1 MCPRYFSIRHIIF
14 FIGCFIF
21 NVSLAQTSIDTAMS
35 GTLDSVTVTAFRI
48 TYNGQY
54 IPVAN
59 ARITSATLQ
68 QEVNATLLPAFNLV
82 AGVRM
87 EQRSEGSYR
96 LAIRG
101 SSLRSPFGVR
111 NVKVYWNDIPFSDPT
126 GNTYLNILPFALVNG
141 IDIIKGPVGASYGLG
156 TGGAVLLQSNFTA
169 DSLLQNAVSLN
180 MRAGSFG
187 YLGEDVRV
195 TLQQKNQQQ
204 TFFVSNEKI
213 DGWRDQSGSTKKN
226 ITWLGTLTKN
236 KHTLKG
242 MVLFTDLMYQTP
254 GGLTLAQMQQN
265 PRLARQATATL
276 PSAISQQAAVYN
288 KTLLGSLHYNYQLTK
303 NIDWQNF
310 VVGTNTQFKNP
321 FITNYET
328 RHEKNANIGS
338 HLIMRVQKPI
348 GDFKIVVGGE
358 WQVQDAAINNY
369 GNKKGVRDTLQFA
382 DIIKTRQGFY
392 FANASLRFKKKWLI
406 EIGMSNAYMGYHY
419 SRSTILTELA
429 QSKSNFDLL
438 APRMGV
444 SYAVAKNANLY
455 FQISKGFSPPT
466 LAEIRPSDGL
476 FYKNL
481 LPEYGWNFELGIKG
495 VALQNR
501 LRYALAAY
509 HFGIKDAIV
518 RQNNNAGIEYF
529 VNAGATRQAGA
540 ELQLDYS
547 TRFSKVHQ
555 LQIEFGYAFQP
566 YRFIQYS
573 QAGMVFNGNEVTGN
587 AKHAATSSVT
597 YHFKKRLSVFVKLQ
611 SLSSIPLTDAN
622 DAYAPAYELVQS
634 GISLNHKR
642 VRYFFSI
649 DNLLN
654 ASYSLGNDINAAG
667 KRYYNPSS
675 PRSYMAGISV
685 QMTKYRR

>member
-1 MCPRYFSIRHIIF
+1 
-14 FIGCFIF
+14 
-21 NVSLAQTSIDTAMS
+21 
-35 GTLDSVTVTAFRI
+35 
-48 TYNGQY
+48 
-54 IPVAN
+54 
-59 ARITSATLQ
+59 
-68 QEVNATLLPAFNLV
+68 
-82 AGVRM
+82 
-87 EQRSEGSYR
+87 
-96 LAIRG
+96 
-101 SSLRSPFGVR
+101 
-111 NVKVYWNDIPFSDPT
+111 
-126 GNTYLNILPFALVNG
+126 
-141 IDIIKGPVGASYGLG
+141 
-156 TGGAVLLQSNFTA
+156 
-169 DSLLQNAVSLN
+169 
-180 MRAGSFG
+180 
-187 YLGEDVRV
+187 
-195 TLQQKNQQQ
+195 
-204 TFFVSNEKI
+204 
-213 DGWRDQSGSTKKN
+213 
-226 ITWLGTLTKN
+226 
-236 KHTLKG
+236 
-242 MVLFTDLMYQTP
+242 
-254 GGLTLAQMQQN
+254 
-265 PRLARQATATL
+265 
-276 PSAISQQAAVYN
+276 VYN
-288 KTLLGSLHYNYQLTK
+288 KTLLGSLHHNYQLTK

-328 RHEKNANIGS
+328 RHEKNASFGS

-382 DIIKTRQGFY
+382 DLITTRQGFY
-392 FANASLRFKKKWLI
+392 FANASLRIKKKWLI
-406 EIGMSNAYMGYHY
+406 EIGMSNAYMGYRY
-419 SRSTILTELA
+419 SRSTILTESA
-429 QSKSNFDLL
+429 QSKSNLGLL

-444 SYAVAKNANLY
+444 SYAAAKNANLY

-501 LRYALAAY
+501 LRYALAVY

-540 ELQLDYS
+540 EWQLDYS

-555 LQIEFGYAFQP
+555 LQIEVGYAFQP

-573 QAGMVFNGNEVTGN
+573 QAGIVFNGNEVTGN
-587 AKHAATSSVT
+587 AKHAVTSSVT

-622 DAYAPAYELVQS
+622 DVYAPAYELMQS
-634 GISLNHKR
+634 GVSLNHKR

-654 ASYSLGNDINAAG
+654 TSYSLGNDINAAG
-667 KRYYNPSS
+667 RRYYNPSS
-675 PRSYMAGISV
+675 PRGYMAGISI
-685 QMTKYRR
+685 QMVKYRR

>member
-1 MCPRYFSIRHIIF
+1 MCPRYFSIRHILF

-35 GTLDSVTVTAFRI
+35 GTLDSVTVRAFRI
-48 TYNGQY
+48 TYNGQSL
-54 IPVAN
+54 PVAS

-68 QEVNATLLPAFNLV
+68 QEVNGTLLPAFNLV

-126 GNTYLNILPFALVNG
+126 GNTYLNILPFTLVNG

-156 TGGAVLLQSNFTA
+156 TGGAVLLQSNFAT
-169 DSLLQNAVSLN
+169 DSLLQNEVSLN

-187 YLGEDVRV
+187 YLGQDVRV
-195 TLQQKNQQQ
+195 TLRHKNLQQS
-204 TFFVSNEKI
+204 FFVSNEKI

-226 ITWLGTLTKN
+226 ITWLGSLTKN

-242 MVLFTDLMYQTP
+242 MVLFTNLMYQTP

-276 PSAISQQAAVYN
+276 PSAVTQQAAVYN
-288 KTLLGSLHYNYQLTK
+288 KTLLGSLHHNYQLTK

-328 RHEKNANIGS
+328 RHEKNASFGS

-382 DIIKTRQGFY
+382 DLITTRQGFY
-392 FANASLRFKKKWLI
+392 FANASLRIKKKWLI
-406 EIGMSNAYMGYHY
+406 EIGMSNAYMGYRY
-419 SRSTILTELA
+419 SRSTILTESA
-429 QSKSNFDLL
+429 QSKSNLGLL
-438 APRMGV
+438 APRMGI
-444 SYAVAKNANLY
+444 SYATAKNANLY

-501 LRYALAAY
+501 LRYAFAVY

-540 ELQLDYS
+540 EWQLDYS

-555 LQIEFGYAFQP
+555 LQIEVGYAFQP

-573 QAGMVFNGNEVTGN
+573 QAGIVFNGNEVTGN
-587 AKHAATSSVT
+587 AKHAVTSSVT
-597 YHFKKRLSVFVKLQ
+597 YHFKKRLSVYVKLQ

-622 DAYAPAYELVQS
+622 DVYAPAYELMQS
-634 GISLNHKR
+634 GVSLNHKR

-654 ASYSLGNDINAAG
+654 TSYSLGNDINAAG
-667 KRYYNPSS
+667 RRYYNPSS
-675 PRSYMAGISV
+675 PRGYMAGISI
-685 QMTKYRR
+685 QMAKYRR

>member
-1 MCPRYFSIRHIIF
+1 MCPRYFSIRHILF

-48 TYNGQY
+48 TYNGQFL
-54 IPVAN
+54 PVAN

-68 QEVNATLLPAFNLV
+68 QDVNGTLLPAFNLV

-126 GNTYLNILPFALVNG
+126 GNTYLNILPFTLVNG

-156 TGGAVLLQSNFTA
+156 TGGAVLLQSNFAT
-169 DSLLQNAVSLN
+169 DSLLQNEVSLN

-187 YLGEDVRV
+187 YLGQDVRV
-195 TLQQKNQQQ
+195 TLRHKNLQQS
-204 TFFVSNEKI
+204 FFVSNEKT

-226 ITWLGTLTKN
+226 ITWLGSLTKN

-242 MVLFTDLMYQTP
+242 MVLFTNLMYQTP

-265 PRLARQATATL
+265 PRLARQATATF
-276 PSAISQQAAVYN
+276 PSAVTQQAAVYN
-288 KTLLGSLHYNYQLTK
+288 KTLLGSLHHNYQLTK

-328 RHEKNANIGS
+328 RHEKNASFGS

-382 DIIKTRQGFY
+382 DLITTRQGFY
-392 FANASLRFKKKWLI
+392 FANASLRIKKKWLI
-406 EIGMSNAYMGYHY
+406 EIGMSNAYMGYRY
-419 SRSTILTELA
+419 SRSTILTESA
-429 QSKSNFDLL
+429 QSKSNLGLL
-438 APRMGV
+438 APRMGI
-444 SYAVAKNANLY
+444 SYATAKNANLY

-495 VALQNR
+495 LALQNR
-501 LRYALAAY
+501 LRYALAVY

-540 ELQLDYS
+540 EWQLDYS

-555 LQIEFGYAFQP
+555 LQIEVGYAFQP

-573 QAGMVFNGNEVTGN
+573 QAGIVFNGNEVTGN
-587 AKHAATSSVT
+587 AKHAVTSSVT

-622 DAYAPAYELVQS
+622 DVYAPAYELMQS
-634 GISLNHKR
+634 GVSLNHKR

-654 ASYSLGNDINAAG
+654 TSYSLGNDINAAG
-667 KRYYNPSS
+667 RRYYNPSS
-675 PRSYMAGISV
+675 PRGYMAGISI
-685 QMTKYRR
+685 QMAKYRR